1 MVMQQEAAVVLV
13 PAVAVEVAVR
23 VEVIA
28 EKDEE
33 KIGIAEVVVTVLS
46 NVRMGT
52 GMGIDQTRGDLG
64 FAVPIAGAEAIA
76 PLLIEVPP
84 LVGTIA
90 PIITVID
97 PG

>member
-28 EKDEE
+28 EKDQE
-33 KIGIAEVVVTVLS
+33 KIGIAEVVVTVLV

-52 GMGIDQTRGDLG
+52 GMGIDPTREDLG
-64 FAVPIAGAEAIA
+64 FAVPIAGAEAIV
-76 PLLIEVPP
+76 PLLIEDPH

-90 PIITVID
+90 PIID